1 MTDRSEPAGAAAN
14 DVTLEVLRQL
24 EQMAELA
31 ARLKAEA
38 SVEGVEASA
47 RALAQGAED
56 VRRLVEQ
63 ARDLARLERGQLA
76 LEPTTCKLRNIVA
89 AVEDAW
95 RERANTAGIAYTVT
109 YEGDAHQAAEVDCD
123 RLMQL
128 FDVLVGRAFAETAKG
143 RIEVSLRVLPLGENL
158 TLEGSVRDTGRSLS
172 AEELAHIFDPAET
185 TRAEATA
192 SLSTR
197 IGMALANRLVQ
208 ALSGVLQAQ
217 VNDGGGVTVTFDLL
231 VPAAS
236 IEKPRSLHVL
246 IVDDNMT
253 NRMVAEAMCDLFDCT
268 CEQAADGVEAVEAA
282 KTRAFDLILMD
293 ITMPRMDGVEATR
306 QIRGLPG
313 PVSRTPI
320 IALTASADRED
331 VIRYMEAGMNDVIEK
346 PIKPDRLAAVLM
358 LLGAAPEDGAIAA
371 A

>member
-1 MTDRSEPAGAAAN
+1 MNKRSESAATAGN

-24 EQMAELA
+24 ETMAELA
-31 ARLKAEA
+31 ARLKSEG
-38 SVEGVEASA
+38 SVEGVETSA
-47 RALAQGAED
+47 RALAEGAED
-56 VRRLVEQ
+56 VRRLIEQ
-63 ARDLARLERGQLA
+63 ARDLARIERGQLA
-76 LEPTTCKLRNIVA
+76 IEPSVCKLRDLVA

-95 RERANTAGIAYTVT
+95 RERANNAGIAYAVS
-109 YEGDAHQAAEVDCD
+109 YEGDANQAAEVDAQ

-128 FDVLVGRAFAETAKG
+128 FDVLVGRAFAETSKG
-143 RIEVSLRVLPLGENL
+143 RIDVTFRVRHSGENL
-158 TLEGSVRDTGRSLS
+158 TVEGSVRDSGRSLS
-172 AEELAHIFDPAET
+172 ADQLAHIFDPAET
-185 TRAEATA
+185 TRPDAEA

-217 VNDGGGVTVTFDLL
+217 VNDGGGTTVSFDLL
-231 VPAAS
+231 VPAAT

-246 IVDDNMT
+246 IVDDNKT

-268 CEQAADGVEAVEAA
+268 CEQAVDGVEAVEAA
-282 KTRAFDLILMD
+282 KRRAFDLILMD

-306 QIRGLPG
+306 HIRALPG
-313 PVSRTPI
+313 LAAQTPI

-331 VIRYMEAGMNDVIEK
+331 VVRYLEAGMNDVIEK
-346 PIKPDRLAAVLM
+346 PIKPDRLCAVLM
-358 LLGAAPEDGAIAA
+358 LLAAQPEDGAIAA